1 MSDYPHIGEPQRQ
14 PDGTY
19 SVTVERAPGDSKE
32 MSFASKTEAKRGAQ
46 ALRAAHGLLASDTGR
61 KVTFETATRIQG
73 PYSHK
78 TMGWRVLLT
87 RGDDQS
93 TIYFKTKTAAQEEIR
108 KARLKIGRG
117 KPIPHRPPDGS
128 RAWCAEALDK
138 VARRILGDPNDDQ
151 LIKVG
156 RALSQLFAS
165 RERLIDKTEMEKRV
179 EAAEAFIEEIR
190 QARKHGTG
198 SQGSRER
205 IGAGDSSRSPVPG
218 DSPPAQN

>member
-1 MSDYPHIGEPQRQ
+1 MRKQEITADTATNVLGPYGHSSGQYRIR
-14 PDGTY
+14 
-19 SVTVERAPGDSKE
+19 
-32 MSFASKTEAKRGAQ
+32 
-46 ALRAAHGLLASDTGR
+46 LLLA
-61 KVTFETATRIQG
+61 
-73 PYSHK
+73 
-78 TMGWRVLLT
+78 
-87 RGDDQS
+87 DDERMV
-93 TIYFKTKTAAQEEIR
+93 YFKTKTLALETIR
-108 KARLKIGRG
+108 AIRLRLNRG
-117 KPIPHRPPDGS
+117 KPIRHRAPDGT